1 MEKSQK
7 TPTITKCGAGLLIFL
22 CWLLYSTSY
31 LGKVNYSANIVQI
44 QEFYGVTKDMAGL
57 APTFLFFA
65 YGVGQIVNGLLCR
78 NYNIKW
84 MIFGSM
90 MISGIINLIIGF
102 TSNFAIVKWLWLI
115 NGIALSVLWPT
126 LIRLI
131 AESLPKKDLA
141 KSSAVIGTTVATG
154 TLVIYGLSAL
164 YAAFDAF
171 KLAFYTAGIVMPIVA
186 FIWLVLFKEARRRA
200 VAAKELEEGNEQAVK
215 EEKKTLAPVAQKSH
229 EKKLLYITIF
239 VLCFFAIGVN
249 LIKDGLTTWTP
260 SILKESFGV
269 NDSISILLTLLLPI
283 VAVFGNFFA
292 LMLHKKIPDYVSHSA
307 LMFFVS
313 SGLICLIVGCFSWNQ
328 VVVVLICL
336 AVVNLLISS
345 VNSLVTNI
353 FPTFMRG
360 KVNSG
365 LFAGIIN
372 GFCYLGSTIS
382 SYGLG
387 LIAEYFGNWSS
398 VFWTLF
404 GFAVVVCFIWLIYF
418 IVKSIMKRAD

>member
-1 MEKSQK
+1 MEKVKKAS
-7 TPTITKCGAGLLIFL
+7 GAGLLIFL
-22 CWLLYSTSY
+22 CWLLYASSY

-44 QEFYGVTKDMAGL
+44 REFYGVSKDAAGL

-65 YGVGQIVNGLLCR
+65 YGVGQIINGLLCKK
-78 NYNIKW
+78 YNIKW

-90 MISGIINLIIGF
+90 MVSGIINLIIGF
-102 TSNFAIVKWLWLI
+102 TKVFFIVKWLWLL
-115 NGIALSVLWPT
+115 NGVALSVLWPT

-131 AESLPKKDLA
+131 AESLPKKDLS

-154 TLVIYGLSAL
+154 TLVIYGLSSI
-164 YAAFDAF
+164 YAELNAF
-171 KLAFYTAGIVMPIVA
+171 KLAFYTAGIAMPVVA
-186 FIWLVLFKEARRRA
+186 FVWIALYNKATSRA
-200 VAAKELEEGNEQAVK
+200 VAAKELEGSMETAK
-215 EEKKTLAPVAQKSH
+215 MEEKKTNAPVSQKSN
-229 EKKLLYITIF
+229 EKKLLYISIF
-239 VLCFFAIGVN
+239 VLCFFAVGVN

-260 SILKESFGV
+260 SILKESF
-269 NDSISILLTLLLPI
+269 NMKDSLSILLTLLLPI
-283 VAVFGNFFA
+283 VAVFANFFA
-292 LMLHKKIPDYVSHSA
+292 LMVHKKISDYVTHAA
-307 LMFFVS
+307 LMFLLS
-313 SGLICLIVGCFSWNQ
+313 SGLICLIIGCFSWRQ

-336 AVVNLLISS
+336 TLVNFLIGS
-345 VNSLVTNI
+345 VNSLITNI

-387 LIAEYFGNWSS
+387 AIAEYYSWTA

-404 GFAVVVCFIWLIYF
+404 GFAMAVCLVWVAYYIIKLIL
-418 IVKSIMKRAD
+418 KRAA